1 MLRRTHPTWGALLL
15 TPLIAGTGN
24 VQAQGAGGE
33 AGKVIQMV
41 RAQAIPTIDGRL
53 DEDLWANAALV
64 EDLYESSPNEFAKP
78 SEHTQIY
85 LSYDDDALYVGLR
98 AWDSEPD
105 KVHARILR
113 HGERFGGDD
122 FFAVVLDPF
131 NSQRGGYVFATNPNG
146 ARDDALYQNTTEMV
160 FDWDGI
166 YQAAATQNDQGWV
179 AEMAIP
185 FKTLSFDEDND
196 TWGINF
202 SRTLARRGERIS
214 WVSRNRAFPN
224 PSITGLAVGFT
235 DLEQG
240 LGLDIVPSVSL
251 NRRRSFSP
259 SDSTS
264 NTEPSMD
271 VFYKLTPS
279 LNASLTVNTD
289 FSATEVDDRQVNLT
303 RFNLFFPEK
312 RDFFLQDTD
321 IFQFGGIGG
330 QSGFGAMQN
339 TAASRPSLESG
350 RPFFSRQ
357 IGIGQSGE
365 PVDLNYGGKLSG
377 RVGRWDVGALAI
389 RQDDLQDVEA
399 TDIFVGRVAA
409 NLLAESSAG
418 MVVTSGDPKSNLDN
432 TLVGMDFRYVNTRL
446 PGGRTLRAEVWYQQT
461 ETDALKGEDSAF
473 GVSAQMPN
481 TAGFRWGGGIKEI
494 QENFK
499 PALGFVDRVGV
510 RDHTLELGYTKF
522 FQGRFLRSIFSGVDA
537 QRIDHLDGGLQS
549 QVFRVRALELENN
562 TQDKLKLQYTAN
574 QEVLQ
579 SPFEIS
585 EGIAIPTGQYSFDE
599 YGFELEAGNQR
610 KLSGKFT
617 YRAGDFF
624 NGERLNLIGELAW
637 NPSTHFRSSIRYDV
651 NDVDLPQGDFV
662 TRLVRLKLEVIFS
675 SEWSWVNIIQ
685 YDNVTD
691 TGGINSRL
699 HWIPEAGREAF
710 VVLNHNLKD
719 RNQDDDFH
727 STLSDLAIKF
737 NYTFRF

>member
-1 MLRRTHPTWGALLL
+1 MFRRTHPTWGALLL
-15 TPLIAGTGN
+15 TPVIAGTGN

-41 RAQAIPTIDGRL
+41 RAQAVPTIDGRL

-64 EDLYESSPNEFAKP
+64 EDFYESSPNEFAKP
-78 SEHTQIY
+78 SERTQVY

-105 KVHARILR
+105 NVHARILR
-113 HGERFGGDD
+113 HGERFSGDD

-224 PSITGLAVGFT
+224 PSISGLAVGFT

-264 NTEPSMD
+264 DTEPSMD

-312 RDFFLQDTD
+312 RDFFLKDTD

-350 RPFFSRQ
+350 RAFFSRQ

-389 RQDDLQDVEA
+389 RQDDVQDVEA

-418 MVVTSGDPKSNLDN
+418 MVVTSGDPKSNLGN
-432 TLVGMDFRYVNTRL
+432 TLVGMDFRYLNTRL

-461 ETDALKGEDSAF
+461 ETDGLKGEDSAF
-473 GVSAQMPN
+473 GVRAQMPN

-510 RDHTLELGYTKF
+510 RDHTLELGYTNF

-549 QVFRVRALELENN
+549 QVVRVRALELENN
-562 TQDKLKLQYTAN
+562 TQDKLKLHYTAN

-585 EGIAIPTGQYSFDE
+585 KGGRDPDGSV
-599 YGFELEAGNQR
+599 
-610 KLSGKFT
+610 
-617 YRAGDFF
+617 FF
-624 NGERLNLIGELAW
+624 RRIRL
-637 NPSTHFRSSIRYDV
+637 
-651 NDVDLPQGDFV
+651 
-662 TRLVRLKLEVIFS
+662 
-675 SEWSWVNIIQ
+675 
-685 YDNVTD
+685 
-691 TGGINSRL
+691 
-699 HWIPEAGREAF
+699 
-710 VVLNHNLKD
+710 
-719 RNQDDDFH
+719 
-727 STLSDLAIKF
+727 
-737 NYTFRF
+737 